1 MPKTNYAHQRH
12 VKIEQL
18 PRNKENLYAMMNV
31 DALNEAMKN
40 LKHAELRLWLY
51 LNKNQNHYELDLSP
65 AAVRKACGLP
75 ESSCHRAVEGLIK
88 AGYLALDDGATN
100 TYTFHEALQ

>member
-75 ESSCHRAVEGLIK
+75 ESSYHRAVEGLIK

>member
-1 MPKTNYAHQRH
+1 MPKTTYANQRH
-12 VKIEQL
+12 VRIEQL
-18 PRNKENLYAMMNV
+18 PRSKDNVYAMMNV

-75 ESSCHRAVEGLIK
+75 ESSYHRAFEGLIC
-88 AGYLALDDGATN
+88 AGYLVPDSNGTN
-100 TYTFHEALQ
+100 TYVFYEAPQ